1 MTRPGPVSQEPA
13 RHMIPG
19 RTPHRQAGWYR
30 VLAGVAALLIALL
43 IGVTCVDVVG
53 RYLMNHPFGGAYEL
67 TQMLLG
73 ALVFVA
79 LPLTT
84 ADGGHVE
91 VDLALHL
98 MPIGVQRLLGR
109 LAGLISALA
118 LGYFA
123 WRLALIGTA
132 QLHEGT
138 RSASLALPMA
148 PLAFVGAASCALSA
162 VIMLF
167 ARREP

>member
-1 MTRPGPVSQEPA
+1 MNGSGPVSDDPV
-13 RHMIPG
+13 RDMIPG

-30 VLAGVAALLIALL
+30 LLAGVAALLIALL
-43 IGVTCVDVVG
+43 IGVTCIDVVG
-53 RYLMNHPFGGAYEL
+53 RYLMNRPFGGAYEL

-98 MPIGVQRLLGR
+98 LPGGIQRLLGR

-123 WRLALIGTA
+123 WRLALIGLA

-162 VIMLF
+162 VIMLLPRS
-167 ARREP
+167 AP